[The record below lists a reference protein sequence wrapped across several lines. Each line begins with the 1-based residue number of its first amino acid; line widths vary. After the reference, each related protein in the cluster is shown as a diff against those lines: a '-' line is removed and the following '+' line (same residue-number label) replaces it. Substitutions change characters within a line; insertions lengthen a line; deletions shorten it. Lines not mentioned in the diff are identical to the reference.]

1 MFAILRASEPRIR
14 SREIRFRSLKNSD
27 KQHFLHDLHNVPFQV
42 AEIFDDVDDRLD
54 TCLIVYMRTFFVSTH
69 L

>member
-1 MFAILRASEPRIR
+1 MRAIPQLVSAPLNPIP
-14 SREIRFRSLKNSD
+14 ID